1 MWAIQGSE
9 FMFQTQKPAVWVKIG
24 KLFVFFFITDLK
36 RGTPKQMFAVTYAH
50 TQTHLPVENNAPDE
64 PENQFVIPINDVCR
78 SNVHQINLQRGSRDT
93 KIWWLLCFPNTQTA
107 FLTIPPSCF
116 SLTPLRRGLWSYI
129 KNTYNLSS
137 RVVKGWYYVFPAT
150 QYNFINQVTVSFSC
164 NKNAV

>member
-78 SNVHQINLQRGSRDT
+78 SNVHQINLQRHKNLVIALFS
-93 KIWWLLCFPNTQTA
+93 KHSNCFPYHPS
-107 FLTIPPSCF
+107 FLFLSD
-116 SLTPLRRGLWSYI
+116 SI
-129 KNTYNLSS
+129 KKGFVKLYQKHLQFIIKSGKGVVLCVSS
-137 RVVKGWYYVFPAT
+137 H
-150 QYNFINQVTVSFSC
+150 TV
-164 NKNAV
+164 